1 MSIDDLP
8 EEALLD
14 LPIFPLPG
22 TVLLPRTFISLHV
35 FEPRYRAMLEDC
47 IEGHRALAVA
57 MINPDGLPDRWDR
70 PSIHP
75 IAGVGVLR
83 RSARLPDGRYNIVLE
98 GLARVDIHDEHMPTK
113 LYRRARATVVPDRWP
128 IDAAALG
135 PAVASL
141 RALCSRA
148 LTQISP
154 TDSEILEGLNAIQDP
169 SRLADMVAAAA
180 IAEAPERQRAL
191 AEADVLARLQL
202 VSGALGAI
210 LLSHDAQAESSKP
223 MGWGISPGKA

>member
-1 MSIDDLP
+1 MIHEDLP
-8 EEALLD
+8 PEALLD

-47 IEGHRALAVA
+47 IESYRVMAVA
-57 MINPDGLPDRWDR
+57 MVDPDAPPDRWDR
-70 PSIHP
+70 PALHP

-98 GLARVDIHDEHMPTK
+98 GLARVDIRQEHMPTK
-113 LYRRARATVVPDRWP
+113 LYRRAQAQILPDVWPSDPATL
-128 IDAAALG
+128 I
-135 PAVASL
+135 PAVTSL

-180 IAEAPERQRAL
+180 IAEAIERQRAL
-191 AEADVLARLQL
+191 AEPKVLSRLEL

-210 LLSHDAQAESSKP
+210 LLSHHDQADDGKRL
-223 MGWGISPGKA
+223 GWGISPGKA